1 MIIQSLMIEL
11 KILFFD
17 EIDKK
22 VISKMDLMGGAGT
35 GSGWAPSA
43 GQAWR
48 QVMGKDG
55 PASGELS
62 AIWGAGAHHQP
73 GHEPC
78 PVVMT
83 QVSLPLSSH
92 LSRAL
97 AKRCLSAALKGA
109 GPPVCTPAERSSSMK
124 LRMPSRAWMVSRV

>member
-1 MIIQSLMIEL
+1 MGRQAVSYQPSGGRGLIIS
-11 KILFFD
+11 
-17 EIDKK
+17 
-22 VISKMDLMGGAGT
+22 
-35 GSGWAPSA
+35 
-43 GQAWR
+43 
-48 QVMGKDG
+48 QVMSL
-55 PASGELS
+55 A
-62 AIWGAGAHHQP
+62 
-73 GHEPC
+73 